1 MKKELVQPELTVEN
15 GLILLTRSYNLLL
28 AISDLKIKKLLTR
41 GSIYIE
47 QLRGPAPKKRPMIS
61 G

>member
-1 MKKELVQPELTVEN
+1 MKKESVQPELTVEN

-28 AISDLKIKKLLTR
+28 AISDLKVKKLLTR

-47 QLRGPAPKKRPMIS
+47 QLS
-61 G
+61 

>member
-15 GLILLTRSYNLLL
+15 GLISLTRSLIQALLSYL
-28 AISDLKIKKLLTR
+28 RSQGKKLLTR

-47 QLRGPAPKKRPMIS
+47 QLS
-61 G
+61 